1 MKKILVLAG
10 AIALM
15 AGIPASAHA
24 QSAQLASRMVIT
36 TNLRGMNEVPHGDMH
51 GSGRA
56 TVSLYPKADK
66 VCYSIT
72 VKGIM
77 GTAIAA
83 HIHKGAVGKA
93 GPVVVQV
100 GTPGKNGRAVGCVKA
115 KTSLIR
121 AIMQS
126 PRQYYI
132 NVHTK
137 EYTLGA
143 LRGQL

>member
-1 MKKILVLAG
+1 MKTILVLIG

-15 AGIPASAHA
+15 AGIPGATHA
-24 QSAQLASRMVIT
+24 QSAHLAARMQIT
-36 TNLRGMNEVPHGDMH
+36 TNLRGINEVPHGDMH
-51 GSGRA
+51 GRGRA
-56 TVSLYPKADK
+56 VVTLYPKAGK

-72 VKGIM
+72 VKGIT

-83 HIHKGAVGKA
+83 HIHKGKVGKA
-93 GPVVVQV
+93 GPVVIPV

-115 KTSLIR
+115 KTTLIR
-121 AIMQS
+121 TIMRR

-137 EYTLGA
+137 KYTAGA